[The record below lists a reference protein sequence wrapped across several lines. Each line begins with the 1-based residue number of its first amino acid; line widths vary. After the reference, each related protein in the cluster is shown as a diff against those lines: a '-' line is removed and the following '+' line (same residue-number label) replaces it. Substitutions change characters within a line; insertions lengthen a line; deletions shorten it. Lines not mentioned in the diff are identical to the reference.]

1 MQARLHADWER
12 RRRSLVQYQLHS
24 PQAVGPRSRACF
36 FFIPVSHPCAP
47 EGFKIVN
54 ISGTQVTVH
63 VCGNCLTSS
72 SRMPYK
78 ATRYSAPCVPL
89 QDPSECE

>member
-1 MQARLHADWER
+1 MQTGNEG
-12 RRRSLVQYQLHS
+12 
-24 PQAVGPRSRACF
+24 VGALYSTSCIVLRPSAPGVAPVF
-36 FFIPVSHPCAP
+36 FCIPVSHPCAP